1 MATITKP
8 SASYAGVDLAASS
21 TISWRFTTGTR
32 PHMATFSV
40 HRSDWDNRL
49 KGRLG
54 VEGDLVIVDAR
65 GATLTISKLTI
76 LHEVA
81 SAAPNLRSFVLADRR
96 WRWQYTLISRDYN
109 VPKKTG
115 DRTALVNVPYEGFVT
130 VDEYDYKNYS
140 LQGGDTVWTAQA
152 TLEDVITQLQDEGD
166 GFPFSI
172 DSFPVTEASGGRR
185 EFSIQNIVLRDQG
198 DVALSRVLSYIPGA
212 TLWVDAS
219 GTVRVI
225 NGADLSAAKRY
236 FESLPGATWDGER
249 AVEIDRKAIRPR
261 RIIVHYQRE
270 VEVLF
275 NYGDNFSNTTIS
287 DLNPAAPY
295 LENCIQTVDDKT
307 TVTEYDP
314 IAKRQVTKSNLPPG
328 TWVNFKSWLVAMDAI
343 RPPDSAPWTFKTI
356 ALHWIEGELDGALGA
371 GGLDLDTEA
380 NISMRVQA
388 IKQHFRQSFRI
399 NRRFMDNVRDIKNVS
414 AMLLDPYTGA
424 RGPSRVW
431 SQSAVVP
438 SSKGKM
444 TMQKDSSRA
453 FVYRNV
459 DYFTPTL
466 GEYNGRTIE
475 AAHGP
480 TKVNMVDRDLGI
492 FRLDWIVSPYGT
504 DHSFLP
510 SLVVNEDGLFTVP
523 QRDLAKQDD
532 EPMGAG
538 IKVESGSNGIFLSD
552 RLSARVM
559 LTIVPGAPNNK
570 NAFHKETINAS
581 DVDAFT
587 TGDWHIG
594 GGQGPDLEVFVA
606 PTEATAR
613 FAWQNDHSAQGT
625 VGRLLGLYDD
635 DSIESGVE
643 GEELPGYVLVN
654 KDRELYSHSRAV
666 AAELFINF
674 SNSLQGRV
682 ATIVP
687 DDGVEIAGNMSGVTV
702 QVAAAPSGKVSA
714 MHEFPGTQK
723 PISRLALM
731 NEGAR
736 QVVLGIVRFSGDD
749 S

>member
-1 MATITKP
+1 M
-8 SASYAGVDLAASS
+8 G
-21 TISWRFTTGTR
+21 
-32 PHMATFSV
+32 TFSV
-40 HRSDWDNRL
+40 HKSVWDTNL
-49 KGRLG
+49 KHRIGKD
-54 VEGDLVIVDAR
+54 GDLVIVDAR
-65 GATLTISKLTI
+65 GVELTIKKVAI

-81 SAAPNLRSFVLADRR
+81 SSAPNLRSFVLADRR

-130 VDEYDYKNYS
+130 VDEYDYKIYS
-140 LQGGDTVWTAQA
+140 LKEGNTIWEAEEVI
-152 TLEDVITQLQDEGD
+152 EDVLQQLKDEGD
-166 GFPFSI
+166 GFNFVI
-172 DSFPVTEASGGRR
+172 DAMPVIDGSGADR
-185 EFSIQNIVLRDQG
+185 EFSLQNIVLRDQG

-212 TLWVDAS
+212 SVWVDAE

-225 NGADLSAAKRY
+225 NGANVDHARRY
-236 FESLPGATWDGER
+236 FENLPGATWDGQR
-249 AVEIDRKAIRPR
+249 AVEVDRKGIRPKN
-261 RIIVHYQRE
+261 IIVHYQRE

-295 LENCIQTVDDKT
+295 LENVIQTVDDKT

-314 IAKRQVTKSNLPPG
+314 IAKRQVTKTDLPPG
-328 TWVNFKSWLVAMDAI
+328 TWVNFKSWLSAMEDR
-343 RPPDSAPWTFKTI
+343 RPENSDPWTFKT
-356 ALHWIEGELDGALGA
+356 LSLFWLQDDLDGVLGA
-371 GGLDLDTEA
+371 GGKDLDTEA
-380 NISMRVQA
+380 NVSMRIQA

-399 NRRFMDNVRDIKNVS
+399 NRRLMESVRDIKNVS

-431 SQSAVVP
+431 SQAAVVP

-444 TMQKDSSRA
+444 TMQSDSSKA
-453 FVYRNV
+453 GVYRNV

-466 GEYNGRTIE
+466 GQFDGRTIE

-504 DHSFLP
+504 DSSFLP
-510 SLVVNEDGLFTVP
+510 GLVVNEDGNYRVP
-523 QRDLAKQDD
+523 QRDLAKQDTVA
-532 EPMGAG
+532 MGAG
-538 IKVESGSNGIFLSD
+538 IKIESGTNGIFLSD
-552 RLSARVM
+552 RLSSRVM
-559 LTIVPGAPNNK
+559 LTIVPGSPNNK
-570 NAFHKETINAS
+570 NVFHKETISAS
-581 DVDAFT
+581 DVESFT
-587 TGDWHIG
+587 EGAWKIDG
-594 GGQGPDLEVFVA
+594 GLGPDLEVFVA

-613 FAWQNDHSAQGT
+613 FAWQDDHAAQGT

-654 KDRELYSHSRAV
+654 KERELHSHSRSV

-674 SNSLQGRV
+674 ADSFQGKV

-687 DDGVEIAGNMSGVTV
+687 DSGLKIAGNMSGVTV

-714 MHEFPGTQK
+714 MHEFPGTHK

>member
-1 MATITKP
+1 M
-8 SASYAGVDLAASS
+8 G
-21 TISWRFTTGTR
+21 
-32 PHMATFSV
+32 TFSV
-40 HRSDWDNRL
+40 HKSDWDREI
-49 KGRLG
+49 KHQIGRDN
-54 VEGDLVIVDAR
+54 DLVIVDAR
-65 GATLTISKLTI
+65 GVELTIKKVAVM
-76 LHEVA
+76 HEVA
-81 SAAPNLRSFVLADRR
+81 SSAPNLRSFVLADRR

-130 VDEYDYKNYS
+130 VDEYDYKIYS
-140 LQGGDTVWTAQA
+140 LKDGNTVWEAKGVI
-152 TLEDVITQLQDEGD
+152 EDVLQQLKDDGD
-166 GFPFSI
+166 GFDFVI
-172 DSFPVTEASGGRR
+172 DQMPVRDKSGEDR
-185 EFSIQNIVLRDQG
+185 EFSLQNVVLRDQG

-212 TLWVDAS
+212 SVWVDAE

-225 NGADLSAAKRY
+225 NGADIDQARRY
-236 FESLPGATWDGER
+236 FERLPNATWDGQR
-249 AVEIDRKAIRPR
+249 VVEIDRKGIRPR
-261 RIIVHYQRE
+261 NIIVHYQRE

-295 LENCIQTVDDKT
+295 LENVIQTVDDKT

-314 IAKRQVTKSNLPPG
+314 IAKRQVTKTNLPPG
-328 TWVNFKSWLVAMDAI
+328 TWVNFKSWLSAMND
-343 RPPDSAPWTFKTI
+343 RLPPNSDPWTFKTLS
-356 ALHWIEGELDGALGA
+356 LHWLQDDLDGVLGA
-371 GGLDLDTEA
+371 GGKDLDTEA
-380 NISMRVQA
+380 NISMRIQA

-399 NRRFMDNVRDIKNVS
+399 NRRFMESVRDIKNVS

-431 SQSAVVP
+431 SQAAVVP

-444 TMQKDSSRA
+444 TMNRDSTKA
-453 FVYRNV
+453 GVYRNV
-459 DYFTPTL
+459 DYFSPTL

-475 AAHGP
+475 APHGP

-504 DHSFLP
+504 DSSFLP
-510 SLVVNEDGLFTVP
+510 GLVVNEDGNYRVP
-523 QRDLAKQDD
+523 QRDLAKQDTVA
-532 EPMGAG
+532 MGAG
-538 IKVESGSNGIFLSD
+538 IKIESGTNGIFLSD
-552 RLSARVM
+552 RLSSRVM
-559 LTIVPGAPNNK
+559 LTIVPGSPNNK
-570 NAFHKETINAS
+570 NVFHKETVSAS
-581 DVDAFT
+581 DVESFT
-587 TGDWHIG
+587 EGDWKIDG
-594 GGQGPDLEVFVA
+594 GGGPDLEVFVA

-613 FAWQNDHSAQGT
+613 FAWQNDHTAQGT

-654 KDRELYSHSRAV
+654 KERELHAHAQSV
-666 AAELFINF
+666 AAEMFINF
-674 SNSLQGRV
+674 ADTFQGKA
-682 ATIVP
+682 ATILP
-687 DDGVEIAGNMSGVTV
+687 KNGVRIAGNMSGVTV

-714 MHEFPGTQK
+714 MHEFPGTHK